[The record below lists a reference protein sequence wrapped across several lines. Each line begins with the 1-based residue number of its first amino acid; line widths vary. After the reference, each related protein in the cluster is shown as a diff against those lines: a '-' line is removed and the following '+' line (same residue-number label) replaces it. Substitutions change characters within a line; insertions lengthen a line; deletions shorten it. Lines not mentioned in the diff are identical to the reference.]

1 VSAGLDS
8 QQFIHRE
15 RIPLGDSL
23 ADIGLL
29 IRGRHELYVSA
40 LAALLESRGASV
52 RLSAPGAE
60 LPARLP
66 AAVGLVLLESPLPS
80 ELRRAAALRL
90 PVIVLAEQ
98 AGPEERLAAA
108 QLGAHGLLAKNA
120 TLAELVVSIRQAL
133 SNPEGEPG
141 ILSPQT
147 RRHLTPRQREVL
159 SLIVE
164 GLDNKE
170 IADRLGIS
178 ERTARAHVSAV
189 LERLGAVNRTQAA
202 VAAIQRGILALLF
215 LLAGLVSSAFAA
227 EVAAADGA
235 KLSASRLT
243 GLARAAGGA
252 SGVWAYDIATGRSL
266 ASAKASTQRTPASV
280 EKLLTAATALDRA
293 GPDARI
299 ETTAAMTGVLTD
311 GVLAGDLYIRGHG
324 DPSLGYAGLGR
335 LARAVKSAGISEV
348 TGHVYGDES
357 YFDNRRGGPASGFA
371 TSYWVGPLSGLAFN
385 RGLMR
390 PYGLGFQRD
399 PPRFVAARFAAKLD
413 AAGVTIDSGPR
424 VGVAPPEATTV
435 AKIWSPRLSALLS
448 HMNTVSD
455 NYYAET
461 MIKAIGAA
469 YGNAGTTTDGAS
481 VIRDFSQQLGFSSR
495 VVDGSG
501 LSYGNAVAPGAVGRL
516 LIGAVQKSWF
526 GAFYRSLPL
535 AGVSGTLKK
544 RMRGTAA
551 AGRCRAKTGT
561 LVGVSALAGYCRSR
575 SGHRIAFAILMN
587 GVNIAIAHRAQDRI
601 AAALAS

>member
-1 VSAGLDS
+1 MGDNLAG
-8 QQFIHRE
+8 
-15 RIPLGDSL
+15 
-23 ADIGLL
+23 IGLL

-60 LPARLP
+60 LPSRLP
-66 AAVGLVLLESPLPS
+66 AAVRVVLLESPLPS
-80 ELRRAAALRL
+80 ELRRAAALSL

-108 QLGAHGLLAKNA
+108 QFGAHALLAKNA
-120 TLAELVVSIRQAL
+120 TLAELTVSIRRAL
-133 SNPEGEPG
+133 SNPEGGPG
-141 ILSPQT
+141 ILSAQT
-147 RRHLTPRQREVL
+147 RYDLTPRQREVL

-189 LERLGAVNRTQAA
+189 LERLGTTNRTQAA
-202 VAAIQRGILALLF
+202 VAAIQRGLLALLL
-215 LLAGLVSSAFAA
+215 LLAGLASSGVAA
-227 EVAAADGA
+227 EMASAAGPSAV
-235 KLSASRLT
+235 ASRIT
-243 GLARAAGGA
+243 GLARGAGGA
-252 SGVWAYDIATGRSL
+252 SGIWAYDTATGRSL
-266 ASAKASTQRTPASV
+266 ASWHAATERTPASV
-280 EKLLTAATALDRA
+280 EKLLTSATALDRA
-293 GPDARI
+293 GPAARI
-299 ETTAAMTGVLTD
+299 ETTAAITGSLVNGVLE
-311 GVLAGDLYIRGHG
+311 GDLYIRGHG
-324 DPSLGYAGLGR
+324 DPSLGYAGVGR
-335 LARAVKSAGISEV
+335 LARAVKRAGISEV
-348 TGHVYGDES
+348 TGHVFGDES
-357 YFDNRRGGPASGFA
+357 YFDSRRGGPASGYA
-371 TSYWVGPLSGLAFN
+371 ADYWVGPLSALAFN

-390 PYGLGFQRD
+390 PYGLGFQKD

-413 AAGVTIDSGPR
+413 AAGVTVDSGAR
-424 VGVAPPEATTV
+424 VGVAPAAATTV
-435 AKIWSPRLSALLS
+435 ATIGSPPLSALLS

-461 MIKAIGAA
+461 LIKATGAA
-469 YGNAGTTTDGAS
+469 YGSAGTTTDGAS
-481 VIRDFSQQLGFSSR
+481 VVRGFSQQLGFSSR

-501 LSYGNAVAPGAVGRL
+501 LSYGNAVAPAAVGRL
-516 LIGAVQKSWF
+516 LTGAIKKTWF

-561 LVGVSALAGYCRSR
+561 LIGVSALAGYCRSR
-575 SGHRIAFAILMN
+575 RGHRIAFAILMN
-587 GVNIAIAHRAQDRI
+587 RVNIATAHRAQDRI
-601 AAALAS
+601 AATLAAYRG